1 MGVSGPG
8 SGGRCP
14 TAGAVMVCDD
24 MALRERRREEQKLKF
39 SLGRAVRGGLPGW
52 WLRVPVESGLHVD
65 LYIVNVCILGESFA

>member
-39 SLGRAVRGGLPGW
+39 SLGRAVRGTAWVVAAGAR
-52 WLRVPVESGLHVD
+52 RVR
-65 LYIVNVCILGESFA
+65 FAC